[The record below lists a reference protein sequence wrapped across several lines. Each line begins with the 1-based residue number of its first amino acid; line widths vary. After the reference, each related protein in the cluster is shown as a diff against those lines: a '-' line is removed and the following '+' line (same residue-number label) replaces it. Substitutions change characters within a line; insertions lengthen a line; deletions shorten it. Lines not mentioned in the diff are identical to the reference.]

1 MIDPVIIFG
10 GLGVATFITIWI
22 GSVYSDRKRKRE
34 GVQIEMI
41 RARLMLLSTNPKE
54 IQEFLEN
61 KEPYITQDMI
71 DQLINR
77 VAEIKA
83 EETID
88 KSWSTRLTDIR
99 HGTLPPPPD
108 DEIVEVREI
117 KQVEKA

>member
-1 MIDPVIIFG
+1 MSQEPVAVVQA
-10 GLGVATFITIWI
+10 LAC
-22 GSVYSDRKRKRE
+22 KRKRE

-61 KEPYITQDMI
+61 KEPYITQEMI

-83 EETID
+83 EEVID
-88 KSWSTRLTDIR
+88 ESWERKT
-99 HGTLPPPPD
+99 
-108 DEIVEVREI
+108 
-117 KQVEKA
+117 KQVEKV